1 MGPQAHPYNPYI
13 NSTTGGVTNVQT
25 AIAPSLPNPFVHVG
39 FNMSRKPYDPFRYPQ
54 LNPGHLFLGHGSH
67 IPRPPPL
74 LGHLATAGYPSN
86 SFHTLLANISAAQ
99 RPKLTAD
106 PSAVSPVGSEEAL
119 SPTTPT
125 LSSSPESLP
134 DIDRKS
140 SSIAALRLKAREHE
154 LRLEMLRKN
163 DFVS

>member
-1 MGPQAHPYNPYI
+1 
-13 NSTTGGVTNVQT
+13 
-25 AIAPSLPNPFVHVG
+25 
-39 FNMSRKPYDPFRYPQ
+39 MSRKSYDPFRYPQ
-54 LNPGHLFLGHGSH
+54 LNPGHLFLGHGPH
-67 IPRPPPL
+67 LPRPPPL
-74 LGHLATAGYPSN
+74 LGHLASAAYNPNN

-99 RPKLTAD
+99 RPKLTTD
-106 PSAVSPVGSEEAL
+106 PSAVSPVESEEAL